1 MLCGQVRNWQKHAWH
16 YVHADVN
23 VEAHNLRVYLS
34 GNIIKSYD
42 DRYVWSICWYVFA
55 HPFH

>member
-1 MLCGQVRNWQKHAWH
+1 
-16 YVHADVN
+16 
-23 VEAHNLRVYLS
+23 VYLS